1 MSIKQLSVFLENRP
15 GKLFELTALL
25 AEKGIDMRALS
36 IAETTDFGIARLIV
50 NDAYGAAQ
58 VLREGQFIAQ
68 FSDVLAF
75 AVPDEPGGLH
85 HLLGEFNAAQ
95 VNIEYMYAFLGG
107 GNAKHAYMIF
117 RVQDTASAVSALN
130 RKNIRIVDQDEISL
144 L

>member
-1 MSIKQLSVFLENRP
+1 MSIQQISVFLENRP
-15 GKLFELTALL
+15 GKLFELTQLL

-85 HLLGEFNAAQ
+85 KLLAEFNEAQ
-95 VNIEYMYAFLGG
+95 VNIEYMYAFLGRERG
-107 GNAKHAYMIF
+107 RAYMIF
-117 RVQDTASAVSALN
+117 RVTDTDAAEQALTV
-130 RKNIRIVDQDEISL
+130 RGLTPLGAEEMEKI
-144 L
+144 

>member
-36 IAETTDFGIARLIV
+36 IAEATDFGIARIIAS
-50 NDAYGAAQ
+50 DAQKCALA
-58 VLREGQFIAQ
+58 LREGQFIAQ

-107 GNAKHAYMIF
+107 KRGQAYMIF
-117 RVQDTASAVSALN
+117 RVTNTEIAEKALVE
-130 RKNIRIVDQDEISL
+130 RGLKSLTLEEIEET
-144 L
+144 

>member
-1 MSIKQLSVFLENRP
+1 MSIRQISVFLENRP
-15 GKLFELTALL
+15 GKLYELTGLL
-25 AEKGIDMRALS
+25 ARHSIDMRALS
-36 IAETTDFGIARLIV
+36 IAEATDFGIARIIV

-107 GNAKHAYMIF
+107 KRGQAYMIF
-117 RVQDTASAVSALN
+117 RVTNTEIAEKALVE
-130 RKNIRIVDQDEISL
+130 RGLKSLTLEEIEET
-144 L
+144 

>member
-107 GNAKHAYMIF
+107 KRGQAYMIF
-117 RVQDTASAVSALN
+117 RVINTEIAEKALVE
-130 RKNIRIVDQDEISL
+130 RGLKSLTLEEIEET
-144 L
+144 

>member
-1 MSIKQLSVFLENRP
+1 MSMKQLSVFLENRP
-15 GKLFELTALL
+15 GKLYELTKLL
-25 AEKGIDMRALS
+25 ADNGIDMRALS

-50 NDAYGAAQ
+50 SDAYRTAQ

-85 HLLGEFNAAQ
+85 NLLSEFNAAQ

-107 GNAKHAYMIF
+107 EKGQAYMIF
-117 RVQDTASAVSALN
+117 RVTDTEAAEKALTERGLTSLTLAEIEAS
-130 RKNIRIVDQDEISL
+130 
-144 L
+144 